1 MAKRDYY
8 DVLGV
13 KRGAS
18 EHEIKKAF
26 RKLARQHHPDLNPGD
41 KTAEQRFKDVNEA
54 YEVLSDSSKRS
65 QYDRLGHAAFAAGPA
80 EAGPGF
86 RPEEFAFGTG
96 AFRDVFGDFFG
107 SIFGG
112 PGRPAAGPET
122 GADISYSMEL
132 DIEDAV
138 FGTQTMISLQR
149 DVACGD
155 CNGMGTEKGT
165 KPETCQTCRGT
176 GQVTTVRGAIRLSQ
190 TCPGCRGSGSVIRTP
205 CKTCR
210 GTGRTRRT
218 ERVQVKIPPGVD
230 NGSRVRLAGM
240 GEPGRDGGAPGD
252 LYIITRIRPHEF
264 FERIGDNLY
273 CAIPVTAVEAALGA
287 RVDVPTIEGMASLAI
302 PPGTQSGKQF
312 RLRGKGVPHLKGG
325 GAGDQYVTIQVATP
339 EDLSDEA
346 RETLR
351 SFQKLHPENPRA
363 EIRFRGFARRT
374 ART

>member
-65 QYDRLGHAAFAAGPA
+65 QYDRFGHAAFEAGPA

-176 GQVTTVRGAIRLSQ
+176 GQVTTVRGTIRLSQ

-230 NGSRVRLAGM
+230 NGSRVRLTGM
-240 GEPGRDGGAPGD
+240 GEPGRDRGAPGD